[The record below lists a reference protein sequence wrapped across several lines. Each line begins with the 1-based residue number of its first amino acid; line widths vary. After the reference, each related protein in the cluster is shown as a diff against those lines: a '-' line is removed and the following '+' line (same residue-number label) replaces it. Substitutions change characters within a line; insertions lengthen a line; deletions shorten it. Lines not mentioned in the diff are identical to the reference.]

1 LIAVGF
7 NEGGQ
12 REIIG
17 FHLADSESETSW
29 SEFFQSLKSRGLKEP
44 RLITSDNHAGL
55 VAAVRRH
62 FQGSSWQGCQ
72 THFSRNLLD
81 KAPKS
86 LQPAL
91 KEDLRQIYEA
101 TDEESARAA
110 KQRIIQQYEA
120 AAPKAMDFLDQA
132 FDDITAV
139 LSLPLNIRKRLRTTN
154 GVERLNQEIRRRER
168 VIRIFPNELS
178 AIRLMGALLIEHD
191 EKWSSGRIYLNLD
204 IYHQVSSSS
213 SSSEQQAA

>member
-1 LIAVGF
+1 M
-7 NEGGQ
+7 
-12 REIIG
+12 
-17 FHLADSESETSW
+17 
-29 SEFFQSLKSRGLKEP
+29 
-44 RLITSDNHAGL
+44 
-55 VAAVRRH
+55 
-62 FQGSSWQGCQ
+62 
-72 THFSRNLLD
+72 
-81 KAPKS
+81 
-86 LQPAL
+86 AL
-91 KEDLRQIYEA
+91 
-101 TDEESARAA
+101 
-110 KQRIIQQYEA
+110 
-120 AAPKAMDFLDQA
+120 LDQA